1 MYGGTKQ
8 GLSLDDVKNYVVL
21 LPPRVVQDDIVD
33 WIDLSTR
40 QVSDTISSV
49 EKEIVLLQE
58 FRNRLVA
65 DVVTGKLDVRATAAD
80 VPDITERQTAEEAL
94 EDEDTELDF
103 DQTETEELAA

>member
-65 DVVTGKLDVRATAAD
+65 DVVTGKLYLRATAAD

-94 EDEDTELDF
+94 EDE
-103 DQTETEELAA
+103 ETDN